1 MPARPLIV
9 VIGLSMLAGCT
20 ATQQA
25 SCEARADP
33 TMSAH
38 LAGLACSDSQQD
50 QYEVGLAY
58 ETGAGVTADP
68 EAAAKWYR
76 KAARYDS
83 GTTSLFAPPTAGGRE
98 KFGTALEVRIGPELE
113 GLAAAK
119 YRLGLLYL
127 EGRGVVQS
135 RKKAKSWLR
144 RAARQGH
151 EEAAQALERL
161 DSET

>member
-1 MPARPLIV
+1 MPAKPLIV
-9 VIGLSMLAGCT
+9 VIGLSMMGGCT

-33 TMSAH
+33 AMSAH
-38 LAGLACSDSQQD
+38 LAGLSCSGTQQA

-58 ETGAGVTADP
+58 ETGAGVAADP
-68 EAAAKWYR
+68 RAAAKWYR
-76 KAARYDS
+76 KAATYDS
-83 GTTSLFAPPTAGGRE
+83 GTTSVFVAPTGDER
-98 KFGTALEVRIGPELE
+98 FGTVLEVRIGPRID

-127 EGRGVVQS
+127 AGRGVKQS

-151 EEAAQALERL
+151 QEAALTLERL
-161 DSET
+161 KAETT

>member
-1 MPARPLIV
+1 MPAKPLIAI
-9 VIGLSMLAGCT
+9 IGLSMLAGCT

-25 SCEARADP
+25 SCEARTDP

-38 LAGLACSDSQQD
+38 VAGLACSDSQKD

-58 ETGAGVTADP
+58 ETGTGVAADP
-68 EAAAKWYR
+68 VAAARWYR

-83 GTTSLFAPPTAGGRE
+83 GTISVFAEPTGDER
-98 KFGTALEVRIGPELE
+98 FGTPLDVRIGPLLE
-113 GLAAAK
+113 GNADAK

-127 EGRGVVQS
+127 DGRGVVQS

-151 EEAAQALERL
+151 EEAVQVLERL
-161 DSET
+161 ESET